1 MDRNGENGYGLLV
14 KIDEAREEVVGRMG
28 EGEKENNQNVARS
41 RLRYLF
47 PSVIAVLV
55 LSTCAG
61 E

>member
-1 MDRNGENGYGLLV
+1 MDRNGENGYGLSV

-28 EGEKENNQNVARS
+28 EGEKENQNVTRS